1 MMEQQREQYAQLQ
14 ESINNMAQ
22 QDKILNEIYIV
33 KIQSTVA
40 NSFLLRPQPAPP
52 HRSRQL
58 ALQFRSCH
66 HHLKRVAPL
75 LCSAIRGF
83 AVRLFSP

>member
-1 MMEQQREQYAQLQ
+1 MPKGVADGQQVNIPVLPLVGPEGRRRLVLTRT
-14 ESINNMAQ
+14 NP
-22 QDKILNEIYIV
+22 
-33 KIQSTVA
+33 
-40 NSFLLRPQPAPP
+40 FLLRPQPAPP

-66 HHLKRVAPL
+66 HHHKRVAPL
-75 LCSAIRGF
+75 LCSAIRGS